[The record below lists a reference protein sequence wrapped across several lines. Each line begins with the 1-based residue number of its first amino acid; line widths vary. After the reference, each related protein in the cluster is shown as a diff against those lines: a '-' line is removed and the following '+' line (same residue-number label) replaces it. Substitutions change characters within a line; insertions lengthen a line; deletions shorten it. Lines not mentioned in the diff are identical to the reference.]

1 MTSVGLRSCATKE
14 RWSSHRNCVHQ
25 LAPQMPP
32 IRWHSE
38 PCHSHTGSHTYRV
51 SKSGTEIHKENFC

>member
-25 LAPQMPP
+25 LRHRCLLSDA
-32 IRWHSE
+32 ILSLADY
-38 PCHSHTGSHTYRV
+38 TLAATL
-51 SKSGTEIHKENFC
+51 TEN